1 MVIYVKDARYIKKH
15 RSNLTNNEEI
25 KLKKVN
31 IIIGKNNSGKSRLMR
46 EILENNVREEQF
58 FYWKAHSNPTNIKPY
73 ELLFKKLKNQ
83 LDKYFQK
90 YQIELFSEF
99 KETYICNPL
108 EISAHYYCSIAEQ
121 EMLKKLLNNINI
133 YIKLEQSTNKDK
145 LLLNTLEII
154 NECLDP
160 NNYLFDRYRWT
171 NPSYYV
177 PTIRNIYFKGRQISN
192 LFMDKYFENLKDLSN
207 SKGKTFRVITG
218 EDFIE
223 DFKLDIKNNDPHI
236 GTVKEMLKNILMVHS
251 VDIKLD
257 NDYVYFEI
265 DGEIREI
272 SNLGDGIQNLLILT
286 YYHDRG
292 EKQANK
298 QFIEE
303 PEISLH
309 PGLQRNFVKEIL
321 NNSNTQLFIATH
333 SPHFLDLIYEPE
345 YKDKI
350 AIIKVEKEG
359 PKTIA
364 ENIDV
369 NFFNPCKLLDVRASS
384 LFLSNCIIWIEGP
397 TDPKYI
403 DPVLKLYIKAYNK
416 KELSVSCHYNYAYNG
431 GINIAQYMNAKDS
444 PEQTQENIKKITK
457 NSMFIFDFDGRSNYY
472 GEKGVRIK
480 KFRDVLISNKEY
492 KNNCY
497 IMKNMYT
504 IENAIPIKYL
514 KEYYMKK
521 GYSKK
526 EKAII
531 IDFFDEYEKG
541 IIKINISNNSISKEI
556 SDYVTKKLG
565 KNKKSKLA
573 VLGKTE
579 FAEEFEVKINEILKN
594 SKTKK
599 ELKKDFN
606 SFDEKFK
613 KMIIKIYDYIVFC
626 NEL

>member
-1 MVIYVKDARYIKKH
+1 MKDVRYIKKH
-15 RSNLTNNEEI
+15 NSDLTKNEEI
-25 KLKKVN
+25 NLKKVN

-46 EILENNVREEQF
+46 EILEKNAREEQY
-58 FYWKAHSNPTNIKPY
+58 FYWKAHSNPQYIKPY
-73 ELLFKKLKNQ
+73 ELLFKKLKHQ
-83 LDKYFQK
+83 LDEYFQR
-90 YQIELFSEF
+90 YQIELFGEF

-108 EISAHYYCSIAEQ
+108 EISAHYYCSIVEQ
-121 EMLKKLLNNINI
+121 EMLKNLLNNINI

-145 LLLNTLEII
+145 LLLNTLTII

-160 NNYLFDRYRWT
+160 ENHLFDWYKWT

-177 PTIRNIYFKGRQISN
+177 PTIRNIYFIGRQISS
-192 LFMDKYFENLKDLSN
+192 LFMDKYFDDLKDLSN
-207 SKGKTFRVITG
+207 SKEKTFRVITG

-223 DFKLDIKNNDPHI
+223 DFKLDIENNDPHI
-236 GTVKEMLKNILMVHS
+236 EKVKEMLKNILMVDS
-251 VDIKLD
+251 VDIKLNNN

-272 SNLGDGIQNLLILT
+272 SKLGDGIQNLLILT

-350 AIIKVEKEG
+350 TIIKVEKEG
-359 PKTIA
+359 DKTIA
-364 ENIDV
+364 ENIDI
-369 NFFNPCKLLDVRASS
+369 NFFNPCKLLDIRASS

-403 DPVLKLYIKAYNK
+403 DPILKLYIKAYNK

-431 GINIAQYMNAKDS
+431 GINISQYMNVKDS
-444 PEQTQENIKKITK
+444 PEQTRENIKKITK
-457 NSMFIFDFDGRSNYY
+457 NSMFIFDFDGKDNYY
-472 GEKGVRIK
+472 GEKGGRIK
-480 KFRDVLISNKEY
+480 KFREELISNKEY

-504 IENAIPIKYL
+504 IENAIPIAYL

-521 GYSKK
+521 RYSKK
-526 EKAII
+526 EKKII
-531 IDFFDEYEKG
+531 IDFFDKYEKG
-541 IIKINISNNSISKEI
+541 KIEINIANDSISKKI
-556 SDYVTKKLG
+556 SDYTTKRLG

-573 VLGKTE
+573 VLSKTE
-579 FAEEFEVKINEILKN
+579 FAEEFETKINDILKN

-599 ELKKDFN
+599 ELKKAFN
-606 SFDEKFK
+606 TFDKKIK
-613 KMIIKIYDYIVFC
+613 KMIIKIYNYIIFC
-626 NEL
+626 NE